1 MLSITSLPHSI
12 LFFIP
17 ATERKRGLLW
27 HGRSPVLW
35 EISVLLKK
43 LRFEYMPREVR
54 RQQNMEPQYFCIF
67 FPSAF
72 FYFLIL
78 SETATGLNMTIAVL
92 IMNTYSYLQ
101 GFVWC
106 YNDITQCGHCCSF
119 TDIFWFNSCLT
130 GAFHCCH
137 TYSTQKQ
144 LLQTQNA
151 LPISFGRS
159 NMWMLTAKWAKL
171 SPWQSYVPSWAWIH
185 PQINPCPQLLELL

>member
-1 MLSITSLPHSI
+1 MVEAQPCEKSQYFWKNWDSSTCPEKSEDNKTWNHSI
-12 LFFIP
+12 SVFF
-17 ATERKRGLLW
+17 
-27 HGRSPVLW
+27 S
-35 EISVLLKK
+35 
-43 LRFEYMPREVR
+43 
-54 RQQNMEPQYFCIF
+54 
-67 FPSAF
+67 PSAF

-78 SETATGLNMTIAVL
+78 SETATGWNMTIAVL

-130 GAFHCCH
+130 GAFHYCH